1 MAISGCG
8 SRITVIGAGVSGLS
22 TAMFAADNGYHVFLS
37 DQGLINCEDKA
48 KAEAKGVLW
57 EEGGHTDKAWA
68 TDLVVLSS
76 GIAPHSTPVQEAIR
90 RGLPII
96 GEIDFVSPWL
106 SAKLIGVT
114 GSNGK
119 TTTTA
124 LLAHLLKEAGF
135 MAEAA
140 GNIGAPLG
148 SFVGRDLDYLIV
160 ELSSFQLHWAQETR
174 LVGALLTNMA
184 PDHIDWHG
192 SYEAYQQSKLK
203 IFNLLVRGGWGILQK
218 RDRGFVSGIHGRQFH
233 YLTWQTESADP
244 GDITIDS
251 QDIAWNINANKYSVA
266 HNGLSILGR
275 HNIENAAMAIV
286 AAVSIGVAPDQLING
301 LKSFAPLPHRCE
313 VIAMKK
319 GILFVNDSK
328 GTNVAAAVTALAS
341 LEGSK
346 IILLGGKGKGEDYA
360 PLVEALKRY
369 AKKAVL
375 YGEEGPALA
384 EAIRS
389 SGLEEDFFS
398 IHLTLSDAF
407 EQATMLADK
416 GDMILL
422 SPACTSWDQYKSYKD
437 RGVHFQKLVEAF

>member
-1 MAISGCG
+1 MAIPGCG

-22 TAMFAADNGYHVFLS
+22 AAMFAADNDYHVFLS
-37 DQGLINCEDKA
+37 DQGLITGEDKA
-48 KAEAKGVLW
+48 KAQAKGILW

-76 GIAPHSTPVQEAIR
+76 GIAPHSTPVQEAMR

-96 GEIDFVSPWL
+96 GEIDFVSPRL

-124 LLAHLLKEAGF
+124 LLAHLLKGAGF
-135 MAEAA
+135 AAEAA

-148 SFVGRDLDYLIV
+148 SFVEKNLDYLVV

-174 LVGALLTNMA
+174 LVGALITNMA

-192 SYEAYQQSKLK
+192 SYKAYQKSKLK
-203 IFNLLVRGGWGILQK
+203 IFNFLVEGGWGILQK
-218 RDRGFVSGIHGRQFH
+218 RDRRFVSGIHDRQFH
-233 YLTWQTESADP
+233 YLTWQTESVDP
-244 GDITIDS
+244 SDIAIDS
-251 QDIAWNINANKYSVA
+251 QDIVWRINANKYSVA
-266 HNGLSILGR
+266 HHGLSVLGR

-286 AAVSIGVAPDQLING
+286 AASSIGVTPDQLLDG

-328 GTNVAAAVTALAS
+328 GTNVAATVTALAS
-341 LEGSK
+341 LEGNK
-346 IILLGGKGKGEDYA
+346 IILLGGKGKGEDYS
-360 PLVEALKRY
+360 PLAKALKRY
-369 AKKAVL
+369 AKRAVL

-384 EAIRS
+384 EAIRL
-389 SGLEEDFFS
+389 SGVGEDFFS
-398 IHLTLSDAF
+398 LHSNLSDAF

-416 GDMILL
+416 GDTILL